1 LLVLVR
7 LYYSWVENP
16 RGKNVSTNP
25 PSITNPKAAAELGE
39 KIYRERYKDAYER
52 EHPGKFVAIN
62 VLTEDSYVGDTPE
75 GVLAQARA
83 AAPTGSFHLIQVGHG
98 GAFRVG
104 YAQSSSMDW
113 IFQ

>member
-1 LLVLVR
+1 M
-7 LYYSWVENP
+7 
-16 RGKNVSTNP
+16 STNP
-25 PSITNPKAAAELGE
+25 ISNPKAAAELGE

-52 EHPGKFVAIN
+52 DHAGQFVAIDI
-62 VLTEDSYVGDTPE
+62 VTQAAYLAATPE
-75 GVLAQARA
+75 AALGQARL

-104 YAQSSSMDW
+104 YTQSSNMDW